1 MCASATGCR
10 MNICLSLGLR
20 TKRHTIAWRN
30 PRIVLLGLYLGCGM
44 HHASNKHLAYGDGMT
59 LDYCEVMTITSDY
72 DMTIITMDN
81 LYSELSYRP
90 TPPDALFVLYGQRA
104 DTGGTYALPRSYLH
118 QEWASRR
125 FGSRLLVDF
134 RCVNT
139 CHVWGAWT
147 LALAEAGPALGT
159 WHEAWHQHLSWR
171 NWHLV
176 GTWVSHQTWC
186 PVVNWVRV
194 VYLAWYRRYHNPMVP
209 TGWCHS

>member
-1 MCASATGCR
+1 MLLEARRRACKSNLHHVRVSLTGCR

-20 TKRHTIAWRN
+20 TKRHTIARRN
-30 PRIVLLGLYLGCGM
+30 PRIVLLGLYPGCGM

-59 LDYCEVMTITSDY
+59 LDYCEVMTITGDY

-139 CHVWGAWT
+139 CHVWGGGGWT
-147 LALAEAGPALGT
+147 LALAKAGPALGT
-159 WHEAWHQHLSWR
+159 WHEA
-171 NWHLV
+171 
-176 GTWVSHQTWC
+176 
-186 PVVNWVRV
+186 
-194 VYLAWYRRYHNPMVP
+194 
-209 TGWCHS
+209 